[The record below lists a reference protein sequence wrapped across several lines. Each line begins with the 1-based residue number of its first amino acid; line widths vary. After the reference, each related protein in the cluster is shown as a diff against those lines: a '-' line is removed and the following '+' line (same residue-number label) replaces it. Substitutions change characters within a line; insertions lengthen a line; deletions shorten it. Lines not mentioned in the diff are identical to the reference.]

1 MEMFSKKTTVFATT
15 MGWHRF
21 SHVKR
26 QGYVVAHEL
35 VLDLIIW
42 MEDLPSDFYHVNMF
56 DLITE

>member
-1 MEMFSKKTTVFATT
+1 MEMLSKKTTVFATT

-56 DLITE
+56 D